1 MTEWDNDR
9 QKRFWEACGCVQ
21 ASGVLKR
28 DFHYEFG
35 AKVGDW
41 RWPDGS
47 GCKHGRLPDI
57 HDLNVLF
64 KYAVPKVIELG
75 DSVTI
80 LCLPHNSYEVEI
92 QLHNGHPV
100 HYETVS
106 AINRDIALCLAEAIE
121 KVIVKS

>member
-1 MTEWDNDR
+1 MTEWDNER
-9 QKRFWEACGCVQ
+9 QRRFWEACGI
-21 ASGVLKR
+21 KR
-28 DFHYEFG
+28 G
-35 AKVGDW
+35 RKVEVAGFSDDVYNW
-41 RWPDGS
+41 SYPDGWT
-47 GCKHGRLPDI
+47 RLNPPDI

>member
-9 QKRFWEACGCVQ
+9 QKRFWKACGCVQ

-47 GCKHGRLPDI
+47 QCNHGRLPDI
-57 HDLNVLF
+57 HDLNALF
-64 KYAVPKVIELG
+64 KYAVPKLYMYELNNANEE
-75 DSVTI
+75 
-80 LCLPHNSYEVEI
+80 HEVMACVLLTDADDDEFVCKR
-92 QLHNGHPV
+92 GKDV
-100 HYETVS
+100 
-106 AINRDIALCLAEAIE
+106 ALTLAEAIE
-121 KVIVKS
+121 KVIVK